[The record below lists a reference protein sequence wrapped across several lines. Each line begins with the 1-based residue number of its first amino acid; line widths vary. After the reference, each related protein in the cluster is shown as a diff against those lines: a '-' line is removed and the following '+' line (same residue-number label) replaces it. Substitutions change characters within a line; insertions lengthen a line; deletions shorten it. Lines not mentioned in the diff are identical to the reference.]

1 MQVRHLMHHD
11 VVRLA
16 EDATLGVAED
26 IMRLGGVRHI
36 PVVAG
41 DRLVGIVSQRDL
53 LRAAASSLLEL
64 TRETQREWLGTIAVR
79 DVMTAPVHTIGP
91 AQPAADIVA
100 LLLEHRIG
108 CLPVVEDGR
117 LVGIVSETDCLRYL
131 ARLLDIDATKHALP
145 ELPTGR

>member
-1 MQVRHLMHHD
+1 MQRD
-11 VVRLA
+11 VLRLA

-26 IMRLGGVRHI
+26 VMRLGGVRHI

-53 LRAAASSLLEL
+53 LRAAASTLLAL
-64 TRETQREWLGTIAVR
+64 TQEHRRDWLGTIAVR
-79 DVMTAPVHTIGP
+79 DVMTSPVRTVTP
-91 AQPAADIVA
+91 AQPASDVVA

-145 ELPTGR
+145 ELPTGE